1 MYEKTRE
8 SVYISYLFIYVYRHP
23 LTRPLPIVEIYYL
36 EFLAA
41 TLSAHG
47 RINEERLAEAF
58 DRIDSDDKGFI
69 SRENLKEILGT
80 DYSKEKVDQ
89 YMQEADFL
97 GDNEISFGEFVKFF
111 QADQMQQVR
120 AFRLDESNSASSNSL
135 SVEPENDS
143 SAPVPVPV
151 PEHLLHE

>member
-1 MYEKTRE
+1 MKTQTSTYSQE
-8 SVYISYLFIYVYRHP
+8 CIFVCLLS
-23 LTRPLPIVEIYYL
+23 LTAEFVPFSEIYYL

-58 DRIDSDDKGFI
+58 DRIDSDDSGYI
-69 SRENLKEILGT
+69 SRENLKQILGK

-89 YMQEADFL
+89 YMKEADFV
-97 GDNEISFGEFVKFF
+97 GDNRISFEEFVKFF

-120 AFRLDESNSASSNSL
+120 DFRLEEGISVGSGIA
-135 SVEPENDS
+135 SVEAELDS
-143 SAPVPVPV
+143 SASG
-151 PEHLLHE
+151 HLLRE

>member
-1 MYEKTRE
+1 MFTVNL
-8 SVYISYLFIYVYRHP
+8 SLITHP
-23 LTRPLPIVEIYYL
+23 SRMEEIYYL

-58 DRIDSDDKGFI
+58 DRIDSDDSGFI
-69 SRENLKEILGT
+69 SRENLKEILGA

-97 GDNEISFGEFVKFF
+97 GDNKISFQEFVKFF
-111 QADQMQQVR
+111 QADQIKQVR
-120 AFRLDESNSASSNSL
+120 AFRLDESISVSSGSLNSSASPPKHS
-135 SVEPENDS
+135 
-143 SAPVPVPV
+143 
-151 PEHLLHE
+151 LHE